1 MYIKGI
7 FSVQERIRWGGI
19 AGVIKN
25 LGIKKQKNKKKK
37 TSMASILAASSVN
50 QVTLHVQ
57 LLVFLLETITKEAPI
72 LPSLEATQQT
82 RSLLY

>member
-1 MYIKGI
+1 
-7 FSVQERIRWGGI
+7 
-19 AGVIKN
+19 
-25 LGIKKQKNKKKK
+25 
-37 TSMASILAASSVN
+37 MASILAASSVN

>member
-19 AGVIKN
+19 AGIIKN
-25 LGIKKQKNKKKK
+25 LGIKKQKNKKKP
-37 TSMASILAASSVN
+37 SMASILAASSVN